1 MVIMDGTSK
10 LSASPSY
17 LIRVPVVI
25 VSLPSNRNPNKD
37 TEQVVFL
44 LLLLKI
50 TVFLLFCLCN
60 WLHGIACC

>member
-1 MVIMDGTSK
+1 
-10 LSASPSY
+10 
-17 LIRVPVVI
+17 VVI